1 MTKKSKLFFL
11 LLLLTFYCGNG
22 QNQLAKKGTIILA
35 DNLKIAFNNLR
46 LINGKFAF
54 SDVASGTEKEL
65 AIKEIKY
72 VEDDKMSRIFT
83 NKTVETADDVKKAN
97 EDRQHAVEEKEKME
111 MNEKLRIMRE
121 EAGSLKLRRNGIYIT
136 KEDFIKERISSSD
149 EVVAKGMY
157 GFEKPVLT
165 KIEDNCFFYY
175 KATDEK
181 IKDVFAIC
189 YKGHLYFQIRAILE
203 NRNKTDRAQTNEFPN
218 SFTRVLSG
226 GQNYYYLEASLA
238 NQWAQGFAYGGVGGA
253 TGGALANTMINGK
266 GVVWDVKNQEFN
278 IFKNCNDYNEFI
290 KDKYPDGVQ
299 KCERQQP
306 DILEVRKAIEKIK

>member
-1 MTKKSKLFFL
+1 MKYKLFLIIIL
-11 LLLLTFYCGNG
+11 LNSLTCLS
-22 QNQLAKKGTIILA
+22 QSELAKKGTITLA
-35 DNLKIAFNNLR
+35 DNQKIVFNNLK

-54 SDVASGTEKEL
+54 NDVASGTEKEL
-65 AIKEIKY
+65 AFKEIKY
-72 VEDDKMSRIFT
+72 IEDDKMSRIFT
-83 NKTVETADDVKKAN
+83 NKSVETADDVKKAN
-97 EDRQHAVEEKEKME
+97 EDRQHAVEEKEKKE
-111 MNEKLRIMRE
+111 MNERLRIMRE

-136 KEDFIKERISSSD
+136 KEDFIKERISSTD

-181 IKDVFAIC
+181 VKNVFAIC
-189 YKGHLYFQIRAILE
+189 YKGHLYFQISAILE
-203 NRNKTDRAQTNEFPN
+203 NRNKTDRAQTNDFPN

-253 TGGALANTMINGK
+253 TGGVLANSMVNGK
-266 GVVWDVKNQEFN
+266 GVVWDIKNQEFN
-278 IFKNCNDYNEFI
+278 IFKNCIDYNEFI

-299 KCERQQP
+299 TCEKQQA
-306 DILEVRKAIEKIK
+306 DILKIREAIEKIK